1 MNDSSHSTANAD
13 VDQNRRVV
21 RTRLHGVELLFNSRL
36 NKGTAFSEAERDAFG
51 LHGLLPPH
59 IGTLE
64 DQRERRKRVL
74 DSRDTAFGKY
84 SNMRDLQDNN
94 ETLFY
99 SMIEH
104 YTEELLPVVYTPAV
118 GEGCQRFSEIWRRPR
133 GLFISYPN
141 RERIDQILADKRYD
155 DVRCIVVS
163 DGERIL
169 GLGDQGAG
177 GMGIPI
183 GKMALYTALGGIPPE
198 HCLPVLLDAGTDNEE
213 LLKDPIY
220 IGWQH
225 RRVRGQEYDDFVEA
239 FVTAVE
245 KRWPHILLQ
254 WEDFA
259 GTNAARLLERYRD
272 RLCTFNDDI
281 QGTAA
286 VTTATLLA
294 AVHATGIPL
303 SQQTIVMFGAGA
315 AGIGI
320 INLLIT
326 AMKQEGLSETQ
337 ARSRIYAFNR
347 YGLLVEGARGI
358 KESQQHLVRRRADVA
373 GWKLEG
379 GEDVSLLDVVR
390 NANVTVLA
398 GVSAQ
403 AGAFTEEI
411 VREMA
416 RHTERPIIFPLSNPT
431 SKGEAAPSDILR
443 WTEGRALVGTGSPF
457 PPVEVAGKTVRVSQ
471 VNNSFIFPGLA
482 LGILVAQAR
491 RVTDGMIMAAAKTL
505 ASLSPSKKDRGAPLL
520 PAIGESRQVAIVV
533 SEAVARQAV
542 ADGVAESRTEAGIPD
557 RIREYV
563 WTPVYV
569 PYERIE
575 RSRSSDPAWF
585 AQLKHGQ

>member
-1 MNDSSHSTANAD
+1 MHETLHSTANAD
-13 VDQNRRVV
+13 PDQNRKLV
-21 RTRLHGVELLFNSRL
+21 RTRLHGVDLLFNSRL
-36 NKGTAFSEAERDAFG
+36 NKGTAFSEDERDVFE

-74 DSRDTAFGKY
+74 DSRETAFGKY

-155 DVRCIVVS
+155 NVRCIVVS

-198 HCLPVLLDAGTDNEE
+198 HCLPILLDAGTDNES
-213 LLKDPIY
+213 LLQDPIY

-225 RRVRGQEYDDFVEA
+225 HRLRGQEYDDFVEA

-259 GTNAARLLERYRD
+259 GANAARLLERYRD

-294 AVHATGIPL
+294 AVHATGVPL
-303 SQQTIVMFGAGA
+303 SQQTIAMFGAGA

-320 INLLIT
+320 IDLLIA
-326 AMKQEGLSETQ
+326 AMKEEGFSEEQ
-337 ARSRIYAFNR
+337 ARSKICAFNR

-358 KESQQHLVRRRADVA
+358 KESQQQLVRKRAEIA

-379 GEDVSLLDVVR
+379 GEDISLLDVVR
-390 NANVTVLA
+390 NAKVTVLA

-431 SKGEAAPSDILR
+431 SKAEASPTDLLR

-457 PPVEVAGKTVRVSQ
+457 PPVEVGGKMVRVSQ

-491 RVTDGMIMAAAKTL
+491 RVTDGMIMAAAKAL
-505 ASLSPSKKDRGAPLL
+505 AWLSPSRRDRNAPLL
-520 PAIGESRQVAIVV
+520 PAIGESRRVAMVV
-533 SEAVARQAV
+533 SEMVARQAI
-542 ADGVAESRTEAGIPD
+542 AEGVAEMADDGSLEE

-563 WTPVYV
+563 WNPAYV
-569 PYERIE
+569 PYERVE
-575 RSRSSDPAWF
+575 LSRLTD
-585 AQLKHGQ
+585 QM

>member
-1 MNDSSHSTANAD
+1 MSETSEPVPTTHTQDASATI
-13 VDQNRRVV
+13 
-21 RTRLHGVELLFNSRL
+21 RTRLHGVDLLFNSRL
-36 NKGTAFSEAERDAFG
+36 NKGTAFTEHERDVFG

-64 DQRERRKRVL
+64 DQRLRRKRVL

-84 SNMRDLQDNN
+84 SNMRDLQDND

-104 YTEELLPVVYTPAV
+104 YTEELLPIVYTPAV

-141 RERIDQILADKRYD
+141 RNRIDQIFSGHRYD

-198 HCLPVLLDAGTDNEE
+198 HCLPILLDAGTDNEK
-213 LLKDPIY
+213 LLQEPIY

-225 RRVRGQEYDDFVEA
+225 HRVRGQEYDDFVEA
-239 FVTAVE
+239 FVTAVQ
-245 KRWPHILLQ
+245 KRWPKILLQ

-294 AVHATGIPL
+294 AVNATGVPL
-303 SQQTIVMFGAGA
+303 SQQTIAMYGAGS

-320 INLLIT
+320 IDLLIA
-326 AMKQEGLSETQ
+326 AMKEEGLSEAQ

-358 KESQQHLVRRRADVA
+358 KESQLPLVRKRSDVA
-373 GWKLEG
+373 EWKLQG
-379 GEDVSLLDVVR
+379 GEDVTLLDVVR
-390 NANVTVLA
+390 NAKVTVLA

-403 AGAFTEEI
+403 AAAFTEEI

-431 SKGEAAPSDILR
+431 SQAEATPVDLVR
-443 WTEGRALVGTGSPF
+443 WTNGRALVGTGSPF
-457 PPVEVAGKTVRVSQ
+457 PPVEIDGKPVRISQ

-482 LGILVAQAR
+482 LGILVAQAQ
-491 RVTDGMIMAAAKTL
+491 RVTDGMIMAAAKAL
-505 ASLSPSKKDRGAPLL
+505 AGLSPSREDKSAPLL
-520 PAIGESRQVAIVV
+520 PPIGESRKVGLVV
-533 SEAVARQAV
+533 SEAVARQAM
-542 ADGVAESRTEAGIPD
+542 AEGVATVDGAASLPD
-557 RIREYV
+557 RIRAYA
-563 WTPVYV
+563 WNPVYV
-569 PYERIE
+569 PYELIQHGGRA
-575 RSRSSDPAWF
+575 SDLW
-585 AQLKHGQ
+585 